1 MQECKVEMKRIMAAL
16 DLSSYSESTFAH
28 ALTLARA
35 FKAELI
41 LLNVINTRGLQ
52 QLSRFEAMGY
62 DISEDKYITLVKEER
77 RETFQKEYL
86 SRVGDVPARL
96 VFRAGNPWEE
106 ILDAIKKEK
115 ADLLVM
121 GTKGHG
127 GVAHILLGTVAER
140 VFHRATCPVV
150 SVRGP
155 EHCKDAGH

>member
-1 MQECKVEMKRIMAAL
+1 MQECKVDMKRIMAAL
-16 DLSSYSESTFAH
+16 DLSPYSESTFAH

-41 LLNVINTRGLQ
+41 LLSVVSTRGLE

-62 DISEDKYITLVKEER
+62 DISEEKYISMVETER
-77 RETFQKEYL
+77 REIFQKEYF
-86 SRVGDVPARL
+86 SRVGDVPTRVVL
-96 VFRAGNPWEE
+96 RAGNPWEE
-106 ILDAIKKEK
+106 ILVAIKKEK

-155 EHCKDAGH
+155 EHCADTGL

>member
-1 MQECKVEMKRIMAAL
+1 MEECKVEMKRIMAAL

-41 LLNVINTRGLQ
+41 LLNVISTRGLE
-52 QLSRFEAMGY
+52 QLNRYEALGY
-62 DISEDKYITLVKEER
+62 DISEGKYIKAVEEER
-77 RETFQKEYL
+77 RGTFTKEYL
-86 SRVGDVPARL
+86 SRVGDVPTRV

-106 ILDAIKKEK
+106 ILAAIKKEK
-115 ADLLVM
+115 ADMLVM

-155 EHCKDAGH
+155 EHCNNTGL